1 MTTLTINTLKKLIEH
16 MPEDYTVEYKNK
28 KDILLPLSDVVEID
42 VTNNRLILK

>member
-16 MPEDYTVEYKNK
+16 MPEDYTVEYK
-28 KDILLPLSDVVEID
+28 KDILSPLSDVVEID